1 MCDTFV
7 VLKEKSKT
15 GYPIFGKNSDRDP
28 NECQIFT
35 FISNTIENK
44 EKVKTTYIEIPQYEK
59 LYSILLS
66 KPSWLWGGEMGVNEV
81 GVAIGNEA
89 VFTKIKYNKIGLTGM
104 DLIKI
109 ALETTN
115 NAYEACKK
123 IVELIISY
131 GQGGNC
137 GYEKMIYYHNSFL
150 ITDKNSAYVLETVDR
165 YYTLKKVEKF
175 YNISNKLSI
184 EEDYDEISPEIKGKI
199 NFSKYFSNT
208 LYTKFS
214 GAIEREK
221 RGKILLES
229 LEKHNLNSFIK
240 ILSDRGTGKFAS
252 MKNICMIGG
261 GGLISS
267 QTTSSMIVEYGEK
280 NIVWFTMSPN
290 PEISLFKPAFFTDE
304 NNVLSIEN
312 EVKLKKIWKLNN
324 LLFRTF
330 ILNFNENIEIITNL
344 RNIYQDKIYNL
355 FKREDVKNLK
365 NEELNKITEK
375 SFEIEETYR
384 EEALKSIKNKPKHK
398 KFYFTYY
405 WQKENN
411 KLYKNEI
418 DNDLKNLYKNY
429 LLF

>member
-15 GYPIFGKNSDRDP
+15 GFTIFGKNSDRDP
-28 NECQIFT
+28 NESQIFT
-35 FISNTIENK
+35 FINKKTENK
-44 EKVKTTYIEIPQYEK
+44 GKIKTTYIEIPQYEK

-66 KPSWLWGGEMGVNEV
+66 KPTWLWGGEMGINEV
-81 GVAIGNEA
+81 GVTIGNEA

-104 DLIKI
+104 DLIRI
-109 ALETTN
+109 ALETTD
-115 NAYEACKK
+115 NAYEASKK
-123 IVELIISY
+123 IVELIKKF

-137 GYEKMIYYHNSFL
+137 GYEKSIYYHNSFL
-150 ITDKNSAYVLETVDR
+150 IADKNSAYVLETVDK
-165 YYTLKKVEKF
+165 YYALKKVEKF

-184 EEDYDEISPEIKGKI
+184 EEDYDEISPEIKGNI
-199 NFSKYFSNT
+199 NFSKYFSNK

-214 GAIEREK
+214 GAIDREK

-229 LEKHNLNSFIK
+229 LEKHSLDSFIK
-240 ILSDRGTGKFAS
+240 ILSDRGSGKFAS
-252 MKNICMIGG
+252 MKNINMIGG

-290 PEISLFKPAFFTDE
+290 PEISLFKPVFFTDE
-304 NNVLSIEN
+304 NNVLNIDN
-312 EVKLKKIWKLNN
+312 EEKLKKIWKLNN

-330 ILNFNENIEIITNL
+330 ILNFNENIEIILNL
-344 RNIYQDKIYNL
+344 KNIYQDKINNS
-355 FKREDVKNLK
+355 FKREDVKNFT

-375 SFEIEETYR
+375 SLEIEEIYR
-384 EEALKSIKNKPKHK
+384 EETLKLIKNKSKHK
-398 KFYFTYY
+398 QFYFTYY

-418 DNDLKNLYKNY
+418 DNGLKNLYKNY

>member
-15 GYPIFGKNSDRDP
+15 GFPIFSKNSDRDS
-28 NECQIFT
+28 NESQIFT
-35 FISNTIENK
+35 FISNKMENK
-44 EKVKTTYIEIPQYEK
+44 GKIKTTYIEIPQYEK

-66 KPSWLWGGEMGVNEV
+66 KPTWLWGGEMGVNEV
-81 GVAIGNEA
+81 GVTIGNEA

-104 DLIKI
+104 DLIRI

-115 NAYEACKK
+115 NAYEASKK
-123 IVELIISY
+123 IVELIKKF

-137 GYEKMIYYHNSFL
+137 GYEKRIYYHNSFL
-150 ITDKNSAYVLETVDR
+150 ITDKNSAYVLETVDK
-165 YYTLKKVEKF
+165 YYALKKVEKF

-184 EEDYDEISPEIKGKI
+184 EEDYEEISPEIKGKI
-199 NFSKYFSNT
+199 NFSKYFSNA

-214 GAIEREK
+214 GAIDREK

-229 LEKHNLNSFIK
+229 LEKHSLDSFIK
-240 ILSDRGTGKFAS
+240 ILSDRGSGKFAS
-252 MKNICMIGG
+252 MKNINMIGG

-304 NNVLSIEN
+304 SNVLSIEN
-312 EVKLKKIWKLNN
+312 EEKLKKIWKLNN

-330 ILNFNENIEIITNL
+330 ILNFNENIEIILNL
-344 RNIYQDKIYNL
+344 RNIYQYKIYNL
-355 FKREDVKNLK
+355 FKREDVKNFT

-375 SFEIEETYR
+375 SLEIEETYR
-384 EEALKSIKNKPKHK
+384 EEALKLIKNKSKHK